1 MNFGTV
7 FRHDWKKTAMF
18 KAGRNRIARCACR
31 LLPVRLAHRFLRQE
45 EGAAAV
51 EFALVATPFLALAFA
66 ILEMV
71 LVFFAGQT
79 LESAT
84 ADSTRLIMTGQAQL
98 AGYDETQFKTAVC
111 DRVAGMF
118 DCQSKLYI
126 NVKEYNSFGRGYP
139 RRCWSSIQS

>member
-1 MNFGTV
+1 M
-7 FRHDWKKTAMF
+7 
-18 KAGRNRIARCACR
+18 
-31 LLPVRLAHRFLRQE
+31 
-45 EGAAAV
+45 
-51 EFALVATPFLALAFA
+51 
-66 ILEMV
+66 
-71 LVFFAGQT
+71 FFAGQT

>member
-1 MNFGTV
+1 
-7 FRHDWKKTAMF
+7 MF

-31 LLPVRLAHRFLRQE
+31 LLPARLARRFLRQE

-66 ILEMV
+66 ILEMA

-118 DCQSKLYI
+118 DC
-126 NVKEYNSFGRGYP
+126 
-139 RRCWSSIQS
+139 